1 MIASRGPS
9 TSEPT
14 PESSAPAPALLLD
27 PALPGYLLLFL
38 SAFVPTTYQWLK
50 LALLLVCVTL
60 VLVRIVRTGRLGLHP
75 LVAGLALFYAVVGVA
90 WTMRG
95 LWTLAPGATSMVRV
109 VVLWPLVFTLLAG
122 GVYDRVVLR
131 RMVATGVL
139 TLLAIEGYTFWFLA
153 TEAGLLPRALFLPL
167 DQGLKSTILPGT
179 VEYNLY
185 SISSL
190 LHLVPFVLTALMVW
204 PDDGTTPVRRGL
216 LWIALAFGLA
226 TTVLTG
232 RRALLLVV
240 GLSFPIAMV
249 ARLALAPDA
258 RRESWRLV
266 RPLMVKGVVVGAV
279 AAVALAWGF
288 ELTPARVF
296 SVFSEG
302 FAFSSDPIAM
312 MRARQVQ
319 VLLDR
324 WWEAPVIGHGFG
336 SIALDMIRDRE
347 TPWAY
352 ELSYLSLLMN
362 VGMVGM
368 VLYAVGVAWIIAMAV
383 RVAHVDS
390 ELGRWLLPF
399 VVGMVCFLTANGTNP
414 YLMKFDYMWVLFVP
428 VMFVN
433 ASLSGLPGGWTRSWL
448 EPQRR

>member
-1 MIASRGPS
+1 MIPSLGPS

-38 SAFVPTTYQWLK
+38 SAFVPTTYQWFK
-50 LALLLVCVTL
+50 LALLLVCVML
-60 VLVRIVRTGRLGLHP
+60 VLLRIVRTGRLGLHP

-109 VVLWPLVFTLLAG
+109 VVLWPLVFTLIAG
-122 GVYDRVVLR
+122 GVHHRVVLR
-131 RMVATGVL
+131 RIAATAVL
-139 TLLAIEGYTFWFLA
+139 SLLAIEVYCLWYLA
-153 TEAGLLPRALFLPL
+153 KEAGLVPPWLFVEL
-167 DQGLKSTILPGT
+167 DQGLGSDIRSGF
-179 VEYNLY
+179 VEFNVY
-185 SISSL
+185 SIASL
-190 LHLVPFVLTALMVW
+190 LHLVPFAFAALTMW
-204 PDDGTTPVRRGL
+204 PDDETAPVSRRW
-216 LWIALAFGLA
+216 LWTAFGLGLI

-240 GLSFPIAMV
+240 ALALPISMV
-249 ARLALAPDA
+249 ARMALSRDV
-258 RRESWRLV
+258 RRASWPLV
-266 RPLMVKGVVVGAV
+266 RRLLVTGAV
-279 AAVALAWGF
+279 LGTAASIILAWAFG
-288 ELTPARVF
+288 LTPSRVF
-296 SVFSEG
+296 TTFSEG
-302 FAFSSDPIAM
+302 FAFSANPIAM

-347 TPWAY
+347 APWAY

-362 VGMVGM
+362 VGMMGM
-368 VLYAVGVAWIIAMAV
+368 VLYAVGVAWIVAMAV
-383 RVAHVDS
+383 RVARADS

-399 VVGMVCFLTANGTNP
+399 VVGMACFLTANGTNP
-414 YLMKFDYMWVLFVP
+414 YLMKFDYMWVVFVP
-428 VMFVN
+428 VTFVN
-433 ASLSGLPGGWTRSWL
+433 RHLVHRAAAQLSVPSI
-448 EPQRR
+448 